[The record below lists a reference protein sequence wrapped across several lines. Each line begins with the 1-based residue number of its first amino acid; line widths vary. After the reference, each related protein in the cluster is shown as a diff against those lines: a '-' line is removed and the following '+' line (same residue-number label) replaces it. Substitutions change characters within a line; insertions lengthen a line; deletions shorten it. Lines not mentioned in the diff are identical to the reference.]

1 MIVPTLSLR
10 FFVIAAFV
18 TQLLARP
25 TRLDSIRRDSNC
37 TDPTVRVNWLT
48 LTDDE
53 KTTYFEAELCLLSL
67 PAQTSIPGVITRY
80 DDLVGAHSMQADTGA
95 GTDLWHTTGQFL
107 AAHRYYM
114 HTHEILLREECGYT
128 GALPYWYEL
137 EDAGAF
143 NESAVLTAFGGEGFE
158 ENDYVIVEGPFAN
171 LTRNLGPG
179 ATNTPHL
186 LARQMSWWNSTL
198 ANQTYFD
205 EVNAQTTFALFQ
217 STLNPTIH
225 TAGHRGVGGDLENIL
240 TSPNDPVFFLHH
252 TYLDWVWW
260 KWQGDNETRIYNLK
274 GAGYETQSE
283 PATGWVETSA
293 ETSIWVYDII
303 PNITVGDVLYTQGGY
318 LCYIYA

>member
-1 MIVPTLSLR
+1 MFPALSIW
-10 FFVIAAFV
+10 FFVVAAVV

-25 TRLDSIRRDSNC
+25 MRLDSTRRDSNC

-48 LTDDE
+48 LTDGE
-53 KTTYFEAELCLLSL
+53 KTAYFDAELCLLSL
-67 PAQTSIPGVITRY
+67 PAQSSIPGVVTRY
-80 DDLVGAHSMQADTGA
+80 DDLVGAHSMQSDTGA

-114 HTHEILLREECGYT
+114 HTHEILLREECNYT

-143 NESAVLTAFGGEGFE
+143 NESSVMIEFGGEGLE
-158 ENDYVIVEGPFAN
+158 ENDYVIVDGPFAN

-186 LARQMSWWNSTL
+186 LTRQMSWWNTTL

-225 TAGHRGVGGDLENIL
+225 TAGHRGVGGDMENIL
-240 TSPNDPVFFLHH
+240 TSPNDPMFFLHH

-260 KWQGDNETRIYNLK
+260 TWQGDNETRIFDIE